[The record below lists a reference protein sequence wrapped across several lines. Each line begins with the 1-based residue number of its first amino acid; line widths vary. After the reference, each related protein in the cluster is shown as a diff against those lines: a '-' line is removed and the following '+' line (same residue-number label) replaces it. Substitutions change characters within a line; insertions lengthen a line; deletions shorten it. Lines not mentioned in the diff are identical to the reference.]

1 MPKQPGE
8 KERFEVLLEQVRH
21 ELETLA
27 EGYVDLDHKIDRVA
41 QELSKKMD
49 VGFADV
55 LSAVHTIAKQLREH
69 EQTHAR

>member
-1 MPKQPGE
+1 MTDQPGE

-21 ELETLA
+21 ELEVLA
-27 EGYVDLDHKIDRVA
+27 EGHVTLDQKIDRVA

-55 LSAVHTIAKQLREH
+55 LAAVRTVVKQLQEH
-69 EQTHAR
+69 ERAHAG